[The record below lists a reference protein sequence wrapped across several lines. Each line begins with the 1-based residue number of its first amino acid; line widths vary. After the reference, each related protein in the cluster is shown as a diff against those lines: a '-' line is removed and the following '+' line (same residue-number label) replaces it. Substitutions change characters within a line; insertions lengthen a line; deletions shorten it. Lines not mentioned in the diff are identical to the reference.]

1 MYSPLGAISPLD
13 GRYHSSVTGLNT
25 YFSEAALMQY
35 RLYVE
40 IEYLVALCRQ
50 RRIREL
56 PTLTNNEKINLRSI
70 YRKFDLA
77 CAEQIKEIESETNH
91 DVKAIEYYIQE
102 KSPKKVHCWIH
113 FALTSEDVNNLS
125 YTLMWKHAIEQIYLP
140 EIATVIRMIK
150 QMSHKHKAVS
160 MLSMTHGQPATPTT
174 FGKEL
179 AVFYAR
185 ISKQVAQLKSHQY
198 LGKLSGATG
207 TWSAHRIATK
217 KVDWIKFTSRF
228 VKMLGL
234 KPNLLTTQIEPHD
247 SISESYHQV
256 IRINSI
262 LKDLCQDLW
271 LYISRGVL
279 TQRRIKKEV
288 GSSTMPHKV
297 NPIQFE
303 NAEGNLGVSNA
314 LLSHLSQKLPI
325 SRMQRDLTD
334 STVLRNQG
342 VAIGHSLLSLKS
354 ISKGLSRIDV
364 DRKKMLFELNNHW
377 EVIAEAVQ
385 TLLRRD
391 GKSDGYEQL
400 KELTR
405 GEKIDERSMKNLIEK
420 LDISDSDRRK
430 LLSIRPKSYIG
441 EAMKL
446 TQMI

>member
-1 MYSPLGAISPLD
+1 
-13 GRYHSSVTGLNT
+13 
-25 YFSEAALMQY
+25 MQY